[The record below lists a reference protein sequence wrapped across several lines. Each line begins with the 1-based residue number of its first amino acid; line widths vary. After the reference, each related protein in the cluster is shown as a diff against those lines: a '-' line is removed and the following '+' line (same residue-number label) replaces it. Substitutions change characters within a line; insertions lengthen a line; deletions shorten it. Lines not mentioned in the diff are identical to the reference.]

1 MNTQN
6 SLDDRQRDAEIARRE
21 RLRVALET
29 WWERLT
35 QRSTEWDLETAKH
48 LVVLNAAGV
57 AGVATLL
64 AGGGHQFSP
73 AWVGSAVFFGYGFGV
88 IFTVLNMY
96 LASIHF
102 DKKAAEVK
110 TRIVRVYDL
119 SDQLDGLFDDLSAGR
134 KFNISGQVC
143 GWLSAA
149 SAVLSTVTLGISLMR

>member
-6 SLDDRQRDAEIARRE
+6 PLDDRQRDAEIARRE

-64 AGGGHQFSP
+64 AGGGH
-73 AWVGSAVFFGYGFGV
+73 
-88 IFTVLNMY
+88 
-96 LASIHF
+96 
-102 DKKAAEVK
+102 
-110 TRIVRVYDL
+110 
-119 SDQLDGLFDDLSAGR
+119 
-134 KFNISGQVC
+134 
-143 GWLSAA
+143 
-149 SAVLSTVTLGISLMR
+149 